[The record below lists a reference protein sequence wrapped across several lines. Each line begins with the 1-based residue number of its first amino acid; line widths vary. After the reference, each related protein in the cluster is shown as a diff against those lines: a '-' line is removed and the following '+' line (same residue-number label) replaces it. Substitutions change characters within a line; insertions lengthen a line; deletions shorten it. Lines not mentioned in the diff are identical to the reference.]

1 MTPLAVR
8 EEILPITQED
18 VTRRIDRLEESHQT
32 LEDSLYR
39 LNTTIALLNQTVE
52 AMAKREEKRQQFFD
66 RTSLFVVGGIISAFL
81 AWVIRG
87 GLSQ

>member
-1 MTPLAVR
+1 M
-8 EEILPITQED
+8 TQED
-18 VTRRIDRLEESHQT
+18 VKRRIDRLEESHQT

-66 RTSLFVVGGIISAFL
+66 RTSLFAVGGIISAFL

>member
-1 MTPLAVR
+1 M
-8 EEILPITQED
+8 TQED
-18 VTRRIDRLEESHQT
+18 VKRRIDRLEESHQT

-39 LNTTIALLNQTVE
+39 LNTTIALLNQTVD
-52 AMAKREEKRQQFFD
+52 AMSKREEKRQQFFD

>member
-1 MTPLAVR
+1 M
-8 EEILPITQED
+8 TQED
-18 VTRRIDRLEESHQT
+18 VKRRIDRLEESHQT
-32 LEDSLYR
+32 LEDSLYK

-52 AMAKREEKRQQFFD
+52 AMSKREEKRQQFFD

>member
-1 MTPLAVR
+1 M
-8 EEILPITQED
+8 TQED
-18 VTRRIDRLEESHQT
+18 VKRRIDRLEESHQT

-87 GLSQ
+87 GRSQ

>member
-1 MTPLAVR
+1 M
-8 EEILPITQED
+8 TQED
-18 VTRRIDRLEESHQT
+18 VKRRIDRLEESHQT

-39 LNTTIALLNQTVE
+39 LHTTIALLNQTVE
-52 AMAKREEKRQQFFD
+52 AVAKREEKRQQFFD
-66 RTSLFVVGGIISAFL
+66 RTSLFVVGGVISAFL

>member
-1 MTPLAVR
+1 M
-8 EEILPITQED
+8 TQED
-18 VTRRIDRLEESHQT
+18 VKRRIDRLEESHQT
-32 LEDSLYR
+32 LEDSLYS

>member
-1 MTPLAVR
+1 M
-8 EEILPITQED
+8 TQED
-18 VTRRIDRLEESHQT
+18 VKRRIDRLEESHQT

-39 LNTTIALLNQTVE
+39 LNTTIALLNQTLE